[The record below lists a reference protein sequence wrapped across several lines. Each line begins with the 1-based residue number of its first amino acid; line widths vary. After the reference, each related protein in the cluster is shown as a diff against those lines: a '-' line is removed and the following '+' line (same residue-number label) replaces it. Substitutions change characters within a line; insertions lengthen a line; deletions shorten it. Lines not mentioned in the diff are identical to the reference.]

1 MFGRDVEEKGAD
13 RHRTPRVE
21 ILEKN
26 DSILLCAEMPG
37 VEKEDF
43 DIRIDGDELTIGG
56 KRKPV
61 DSKLKLIH
69 GESGQADY
77 LRTFLLSDELDTSN
91 VEAKLDRGILTL
103 TLHNKKE
110 ILPQKISIE
119 VK

>member
-1 MFGRDVEEKGAD
+1 MFRRDVEEKGGN

-26 DSILLCAEMPG
+26 DSIMLSAEMPG
-37 VEKEDF
+37 VAKEDF
-43 DIRIDGDELTIGG
+43 DVRIDGDELTISG

-61 DSKLKLIH
+61 DSKLKLVH
-69 GESGQADY
+69 GESGEADY

-91 VEAKLDRGILTL
+91 VQAKVGRGILTL
-103 TLHNKKE
+103 TLHKKKE
-110 ILPQKISIE
+110 ILPQKNSIE